1 MARWQKGETPNL
13 TIGVRFHHVGL
24 STSCVND
31 RDGSVPLT
39 NDELVHVKV
48 DGTHE
53 SGERPLFG
61 HLLACGVD
69 LEDFAV
75 FTTRVKLAVRETH
88 GRDEASC
95 VVFHGTCT
103 GASIITTPDVDLG
116 VSTSSEALSLVIKGN
131 AGERSLLRVAEDTLS
146 LGATS
151 LTCVPEVDVLNTSRC
166 ESLRVGLGIPADI
179 VNLVGIT
186 LLLEY
191 SVSRLVEAVHLMLVV
206 EIYSSD
212 HSCII
217 YGYGGDTTSSLGNF
231 DSVLFLSRNGV
242 PSEDGGSSTRLTG
255 DTSAAA

>member
-1 MARWQKGETPNL
+1 MALWIKCETPNL

-61 HLLACGVD
+61 H

-131 AGERSLLRVAEDTLS
+131 AGERSLLKVAEDTLS

-186 LLLEY
+186 LLLED
-191 SVSRLVEAVHLMLVV
+191 SVSCLVEAVHLMFVV